1 MRKTSEDQREDSM
14 TRQLEFLAREA
25 ALGRMNRREFLGRA
39 AALGITAAA
48 ASHLLAT
55 SALAQTP
62 QRGGALTVGLV
73 GGESTNS
80 LDPATWLSQ
89 VPQVFG
95 KIWGETLVYSNP
107 QDGSPVPLLAESW
120 GASDD
125 VKEWRFKIRRGVT
138 FHNGKE
144 MTPDDVVATL
154 KRHSDPAGKSGAL
167 GLMEG
172 IQEIK
177 ADGDDLVIA
186 LSTGNADMPLLL
198 SDYHLVVQPNGGFDQ
213 PDAGIG
219 TGPYKVEANEPGVR
233 HAGVKYENHWRD
245 DVGFVDSIEIL
256 VMNDTTARLSALQS
270 GQVHMINRVEPKTVS
285 LLAGSPGVVIE
296 RAPSKGHYVFIMH
309 VNTPPFDNKDLRTA
323 LKLAIDREAMVNQIL
338 QGYATLGN
346 DFPINEA
353 YALFPEGIEQRVYDP
368 EEAKHYYQKSGHSGP
383 ILLRTSD
390 VAFPGAV
397 DATVLYQQQ
406 AAKAGIQIDVRREPG
421 DGYWDQVW
429 NKQPFCASYWG
440 GRPTQD
446 SMYSI
451 AYYSKADWNDTR
463 FFREDFDKLMLQARG
478 ELDPARREE
487 LYRQMAMTVRDDGGL
502 ILPMF
507 NDFIDA
513 HTDQVQGWIRDPN
526 YEMSGL
532 SAPIRVWLAS

>member
-1 MRKTSEDQREDSM
+1 M
-14 TRQLEFLAREA
+14 TREIEFLAREA
-25 ALGRMNRREFLGRA
+25 LRGRLNRRDFLGRA
-39 AALGITAAA
+39 AALGLTLPV
-48 ASHLLAT
+48 ASKLLSST
-55 SALAQTP
+55 ALAQGP
-62 QRGGALTVGLV
+62 QKGGDLIVGLV

-80 LDPATWLSQ
+80 LDPASWLSQ

-95 KIWGETLVYSNP
+95 KTWGETLVYSNP
-107 QDGSPVPLLAESW
+107 EDGSPVPLLAESW
-120 GASDD
+120 EASDD
-125 VKEWRFKIRRGVT
+125 VKQWTFKIRKGVT
-138 FHNGKE
+138 FHDGKE
-144 MTPDDVVATL
+144 MTAEDVVATL
-154 KRHSDPAGKSGAL
+154 KRHADPEGKSGAL

-172 IQEIK
+172 IAEMK
-177 ADGDDLVIA
+177 ADGDNVVLT
-186 LSTGNADMPLLL
+186 LTSGNADMPLLL
-198 SDYHLVVQPNGGFDQ
+198 SDYHLVIQPNGGIDD
-213 PDAGIG
+213 PAAGIG

-233 HAGVKYENHWRD
+233 HVSTKYENHWRD

-256 VMNDTTARLSALQS
+256 VMNDTTARMSALQS
-270 GQVHMINRVEPKTVS
+270 GQVHMINRVEPKTVE
-285 LLAGSPGVVIE
+285 LLKASPNVIIQ

-309 VNTPPFDNKDLRTA
+309 CNTPPFDNKDLRMA
-323 LKLAIDREAMVNQIL
+323 LKLAMDREAMVNQIL
-338 QGYATLGN
+338 QGYATIGN

-353 YALFPEGIEQRVYDP
+353 YAFFPEGIEQRAYDP

-406 AAKAGIQIDVRREPG
+406 AAAAGIQIDVRREPG

-429 NKQPFCASYWG
+429 NVQPFCASYWG

-446 SMYSI
+446 SMYST
-451 AYYSKADWNDTR
+451 AYSSNADWNDTR
-463 FFREDFDKLMLQARG
+463 FFREDFDKLLLEARG

-487 LYRQMAMTVRDDGGL
+487 LYRQMAIMVRDDGGL

-513 HTDQVQGWIRDPN
+513 HTDQVQGWVRDPN

-532 SAPIRVWLAS
+532 SAPIRVWLAQ